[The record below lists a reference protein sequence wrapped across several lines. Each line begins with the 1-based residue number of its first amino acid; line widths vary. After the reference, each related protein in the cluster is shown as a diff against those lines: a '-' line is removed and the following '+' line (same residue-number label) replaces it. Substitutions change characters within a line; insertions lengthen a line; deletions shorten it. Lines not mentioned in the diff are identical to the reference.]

1 MSTTKIAD
9 IVAAIPFG
17 NEGRKRYVTVGA
29 LLKQGDNDASKGPGF
44 VIALDQYFNPAGVPG
59 RDSSVFLSCYHPKE
73 RAQAASGPVRQ
84 RPLSRTI
91 PGDLDDDDI
100 PF

>member
-9 IVAAIPFG
+9 IVAAIPYG
-17 NEGRKRYVTVGA
+17 DGSKRKYRNVGA
-29 LLKQGDNDASKGPGF
+29 LLKIGNNDPSKGPGF
-44 VIALDQYFNPAGVPG
+44 MVVLDAWFNPAGLPIDDG
-59 RDSSVFLSCYHPKE
+59 GQVFLSCYHPKE
-73 RAQAASGPVRQ
+73 RTIPLEPVRQ

-91 PGDLDDDDI
+91 PGDLDDDI